1 MKELIDVLKELTQV
15 FIEIR
20 DILDELLKLLRRR
33 T

>member
-1 MKELIDVLKELTQV
+1 MKDLVDVLKELKQV

-20 DILDELLKLLRRR
+20 DILDELLKLLKRR